1 MLEKFK
7 TLLIIIHLWC
17 LPFCLSSYGQ
27 GQGSLDGFGA
37 VEVNDDLSKERIWT
51 SVQGTTLRAKLLRI
65 SKDKIVV
72 RSIGISSDRELE
84 LPISNLSKMDR
95 ILLDRFQVKHLSPDK
110 IDFSLFRFWTNS
122 AGKEIEAKIHNASE
136 SSVQI
141 IVKGGKLFR
150 LSFDSL
156 SESDRRYVQK
166 YLLVKSSLSDDQI
179 LKRLTMYKWRNT
191 PSGSWGFRLEF
202 KSTKTANDWREVQ
215 WIWYRGGSRS
225 GSWKLEPNGV
235 IKTTFGYNWR
245 FSLADEK
252 HKVLKGIKSGYPT
265 LYGSTGFD

>member
-1 MLEKFK
+1 MAK
-7 TLLIIIHLWC
+7 
-17 LPFCLSSYGQ
+17 

-37 VEVNDDLSKERIWT
+37 VEHDLSKERIWT

-72 RSIGISSDRELE
+72 RSIGISSDQLE

-95 ILLDRFQVKHLSPDK
+95 ILLDRFQVKHLSPNK
-110 IDFSLFRFWTNS
+110 IDFSLFFRFWTNS

-156 SESDRRYVQK
+156 SIRPSICSK
-166 YLLVKSSLSDDQI
+166 ISPCKKFPHDDQI
-179 LKRLTMYKWRNT
+179 LKRLTMYK
-191 PSGSWGFRLEF
+191 
-202 KSTKTANDWREVQ
+202 
-215 WIWYRGGSRS
+215 
-225 GSWKLEPNGV
+225 
-235 IKTTFGYNWR
+235 
-245 FSLADEK
+245 
-252 HKVLKGIKSGYPT
+252 
-265 LYGSTGFD
+265 